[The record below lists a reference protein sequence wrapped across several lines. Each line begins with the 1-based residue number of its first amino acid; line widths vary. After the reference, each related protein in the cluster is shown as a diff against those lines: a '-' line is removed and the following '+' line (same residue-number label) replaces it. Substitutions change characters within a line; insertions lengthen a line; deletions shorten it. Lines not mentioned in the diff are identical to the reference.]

1 MSTGALAGYADWPA
15 YFAGASAFVPVGLDG
30 RRNAGAGEDGT
41 ASPGNDGAT
50 GTVADARRALVDVLG
65 VRAATAA
72 DLRVDREWVAD
83 GVRGRELSWWLGFGP
98 RTRAYVLEPADHD
111 GDLPG
116 VLALHAH
123 GGVRSTGAEQL
134 VDTGRAPSPSAARMR
149 ARCYA
154 GRTPAND
161 LARDGFVVLVPDAFS
176 WASRAFDLSSP
187 PEVLARLGAA
197 LDALHRERHETLSA
211 DERFDELSSLHEYG
225 IAKAA
230 GALGTTFAGA
240 VATDDL
246 AALDV
251 LADWPGVDAGRLGAM
266 GFSGGGG
273 RALFVGALDGRVAAS
288 VVAGMMAASASLVPD
303 YLDTHSWLLHSPG
316 LAARFD
322 LPDVAALGRRVLVQY
337 GERDELFPRQ
347 GMTDADTRLRTLLG
361 ARYTGAWH
369 DAAHEFTAAMQDEA
383 RAFLTQALIRP
394 AHGDT
399 AA

>member
-15 YFAGASAFVPVGLDG
+15 YLAGAPAFVPVGPDG
-30 RRNAGAGEDGT
+30 RRNAGGGDGH
-41 ASPGNDGAT
+41 ASPGH
-50 GTVADARRALVDVLG
+50 DAVDRHGRRRAPHLVEVLG

-72 DLRVDREWVAD
+72 DVQVEREWVAD

-98 RTRAYVLEPADHD
+98 RTRAYLLEPAEHD

-161 LARDGFVVLVPDAFS
+161 LARDGFAVLVPDAFS

-197 LDALHRERHETLSA
+197 LDALHRERRETLSA

-225 IAKAA
+225 LAKAA

-246 AALDV
+246 AALEV
-251 LADWPGVDAGRLGAM
+251 LADWPGVDADTPRR
-266 GFSGGGG
+266 GG
-273 RALFVGALDGRVAAS
+273 L
-288 VVAGMMAASASLVPD
+288 
-303 YLDTHSWLLHSPG
+303 
-316 LAARFD
+316 
-322 LPDVAALGRRVLVQY
+322 LGRRRPGAVRGGARWPGRGIRRRGHDGDLCLARARLPRHPLVAAAQP
-337 GERDELFPRQ
+337 GPRGALRPARHRSARPPGARAVRRARRALPRE

-361 ARYTGAWH
+361 RPLHRRLARRRARVHRRDAGRGAGVP
-369 DAAHEFTAAMQDEA
+369 EA
-383 RAFLTQALIRP
+383 GAP
-394 AHGDT
+394 WPSES
-399 AA
+399 

>member
-15 YFAGASAFVPVGLDG
+15 YLAGAPAFVPRGSDG
-30 RRNAGAGEDGT
+30 QAVTAVSDAASSPGAGADRGSD
-41 ASPGNDGAT
+41 
-50 GTVADARRALVDVLG
+50 ADRHALVEVLG
-65 VRAATAA
+65 VRGATAA
-72 DLRVDREWVAD
+72 DVRIEREWVVD
-83 GVRGRELSWWLGFGP
+83 GVQGRELTWSLGFGP
-98 RTRAYVLEPADHD
+98 RTRAYLLNPAERAAE
-111 GDLPG
+111 LPG

-134 VDTGRAPSPSAARMR
+134 VDTGRAPHPSAARLR
-149 ARCYA
+149 ARCYG

-176 WASRAFDLSSP
+176 WASRAFDLSAP
-187 PEVLARLGAA
+187 PAVLARLGAA
-197 LDALHRERHETLSA
+197 LDALHRERDETLSA

-251 LADWPGVDAGRLGAM
+251 LANWPGVDGARLGAV

-273 RALFVGALDGRVAAS
+273 RALFVTALDGRVAAS
-288 VVAGMMAASASLVPD
+288 VVSGMMATTASLVPD

-322 LPDVAALGRRVLVQY
+322 LPDLAALGRRVLVQY
-337 GERDELFPRQ
+337 GRHDELFPPQ
-347 GMTDADTRLRTLLG
+347 GMTDADTRLRTLID
-361 ARYTGAWH
+361 ARYTAAWH
-369 DAAHEFTAAMQDEA
+369 DAGHEFTAVMQDEA
-383 RAFLTQALIRP
+383 REFLAGALIRS
-394 AHGDT
+394 A
-399 AA
+399 

>member
-1 MSTGALAGYADWPA
+1 
-15 YFAGASAFVPVGLDG
+15 
-30 RRNAGAGEDGT
+30 
-41 ASPGNDGAT
+41 
-50 GTVADARRALVDVLG
+50 
-65 VRAATAA
+65 
-72 DLRVDREWVAD
+72 
-83 GVRGRELSWWLGFGP
+83 
-98 RTRAYVLEPADHD
+98 
-111 GDLPG
+111 
-116 VLALHAH
+116 
-123 GGVRSTGAEQL
+123 
-134 VDTGRAPSPSAARMR
+134 MR

-161 LARDGFVVLVPDAFS
+161 LARDGFAVLVPDAFS

-197 LDALHRERHETLSA
+197 LDALHRERRETLSA

-251 LADWPGVDAGRLGAM
+251 LAGWPGVDAGRLGAM

-273 RALFVGALDGRVAAS
+273 RALFAGALDGRVAAS
-288 VVAGMMAASASLVPD
+288 VVAGMMATSASLVPD

-322 LPDVAALGRRVLVQY
+322 LPDIAALGRRVLVQY

-347 GMTDADTRLRTLLG
+347 GMTDAATRLRTLLG

-369 DAAHEFTAAMQDEA
+369 DAGHEFTAAMQDEA
-383 RAFLTQALIRP
+383 REFLAAQLRGSLPGAVGADALRP
-394 AHGDT
+394 AVRTQT
-399 AA
+399 AHSPSTRTTSTSLRVAPAGFENSTT

>member
-15 YFAGASAFVPVGLDG
+15 YLAGAPAFVPVAADG
-30 RRNAGAGEDGT
+30 RRLTVAGPGDI
-41 ASPGNDGAT
+41 ASPAKDAET
-50 GTVADARRALVDVLG
+50 GARRCLVDVLG
-65 VRAATAA
+65 VRAATAV
-72 DLRVDREWVAD
+72 DLKIEREWVGD

-98 RTRAYVLEPADHD
+98 RTRAYLLEPAEHD
-111 GDLPG
+111 SALPG

-161 LARDGFVVLVPDAFS
+161 LARDGFAVLVPDAFS

-187 PEVLARLGAA
+187 PEVLGRLGAA
-197 LDALHRERHETLSA
+197 LDALHRERGETLTA

-230 GALGTTFAGA
+230 GALGTSFAGA
-240 VATDDL
+240 VAADDL
-246 AALDV
+246 TALDV

-273 RALFVGALDGRVAAS
+273 RTLFAAALDGRVAAS
-288 VVAGMMAASASLVPD
+288 VVAGMMATSASLVPD

-322 LPDVAALGRRVLVQY
+322 LPDIAALGRRVLVQY
-337 GERDELFPRQ
+337 GQRDELFPRQ

-361 ARYTGAWH
+361 RCYTGAWH
-369 DAAHEFTAAMQDEA
+369 DAGHEFTAAMQDEA
-383 RAFLTQALIRP
+383 RGFLAQALIPSGR
-394 AHGDT
+394 GDT

>member
-15 YFAGASAFVPVGLDG
+15 FLAGAPAFAPVGLDG
-30 RRNAGAGEDGT
+30 RRNAGAGKPGASPTNDT
-41 ASPGNDGAT
+41 ASPGNDAAT
-50 GTVADARRALVDVLG
+50 GTTAASRPALVEVLG
-65 VRAATAA
+65 VRAASAA
-72 DLRVDREWVAD
+72 DLKIEREWLAD

-98 RTRAYVLEPADHD
+98 RTRAYLLEPAEHD

-161 LARDGFVVLVPDAFS
+161 LARDGFVVLIPDAFS
-176 WASRAFDLSSP
+176 WGSRAFDLSSP
-187 PEVLARLGAA
+187 PDVLARLGAA
-197 LDALHRERHETLSA
+197 LDALHRERGETLSD

-225 IAKAA
+225 LAKAA
-230 GALGTTFAGA
+230 GALGTSFAGA

-246 AALDV
+246 AALEV
-251 LADWPGVDAGRLGAM
+251 LAGWPGVDAARLGAI

-273 RALFVGALDGRVAAS
+273 RALFVAALDGRVAAS
-288 VVAGMMAASASLVPD
+288 VVSGMMATSASLVPD

-316 LAARFD
+316 LASRFD
-322 LPDVAALGRRVLVQY
+322 LPDLAALGRRLLVQY
-337 GERDELFPRQ
+337 GELDELFPPQ
-347 GMTDADTRLRTLLG
+347 GMRDADTRLRALLG
-361 ARYTGAWH
+361 RRYTGVWH
-369 DAAHEFTAAMQDEA
+369 DAGHEFTAAMQDEA
-383 RAFLTQALIRP
+383 RAYLARTLRS
-394 AHGDT
+394 
-399 AA
+399 

>member
-15 YFAGASAFVPVGLDG
+15 YLASAPPLVPRDRDG
-30 RRNAGAGEDGT
+30 RAVAAASDATLSPDAGGD
-41 ASPGNDGAT
+41 
-50 GTVADARRALVDVLG
+50 ADRHALVAVLG
-65 VRAATAA
+65 VRAATA
-72 DLRVDREWVAD
+72 VDVRIEREWVVD
-83 GVRGRELSWWLGFGP
+83 GVQGRELTWSLGFGP
-98 RTRAYVLEPADHD
+98 RTRAYLLEPAERAAGA

-134 VDTGRAPSPSAARMR
+134 VDAGRAPHPSAARLR
-149 ARCYA
+149 ARCYG

-176 WASRAFDLSSP
+176 WASRAFDLSAP
-187 PEVLARLGAA
+187 PAVLARLGAA
-197 LDALHRERHETLSA
+197 LDALHRERDETLSA

-251 LADWPGVDAGRLGAM
+251 LANWPGVDAARLGAV

-273 RALFVGALDGRVAAS
+273 RALFATALDGRVAAS
-288 VVAGMMAASASLVPD
+288 VVSGMMATAASLVPD

-322 LPDVAALGRRVLVQY
+322 LPDVAALGRRLLVQY
-337 GERDELFPRQ
+337 GRHDELFPPQ
-347 GMTDADTRLRTLLG
+347 GMTDADARLRTLLG

-369 DAAHEFTAAMQDEA
+369 DAGHEFTAEMQADA
-383 RAFLTQALIRP
+383 RAFLAQALIGSGRP
-394 AHGDT
+394 DT